1 MTTKTSAAAGPD
13 ELMPREKL
21 RAQGAA
27 ALTVSELLA
36 IIFTTGSRGESVQ
49 VLSARVLRDYGSFA
63 LRDERDVARLE
74 VQAKL
79 PPVKACQ
86 LVACLELGQRLYG
99 DGAPGKETS
108 TIRSPLDVV
117 RCTADMRGLR
127 KEQLRG
133 LYLNVRNTVIHQETI
148 SIGTMTANLVDV
160 KEVFRIALA
169 YSAVAVIVVHNH
181 PSGNP
186 EPSNEDIAITAQLA
200 KAAGLLD
207 LRLLD
212 HIIIAGDKFVSLN
225 ELGLL

>member
-1 MTTKTSAAAGPD
+1 MRTKTAAAKKQD

-21 RAQGAA
+21 CQHGAA
-27 ALTVSELLA
+27 ALTEPELLA
-36 IIFTTGSRGESVQ
+36 IIFGTGYRGEPVK
-49 VLSARVLRDYGSFA
+49 VLSARLMRDYGRFA
-63 LRDERDVARLE
+63 LRDERNVARLRD
-74 VQAKL
+74 QAGL
-79 PPVKACQ
+79 PQVKACQ
-86 LVACLELGQRLYG
+86 LIACLELGQRLYG
-99 DGAPGKETS
+99 GGVPGKETI

-117 RCTADMRGLR
+117 NCTTDMRNLR

-148 SIGTMTANLVDV
+148 SIGTITANLVDV
-160 KEVFRIALA
+160 KEVFRIALE

-200 KAAGLLD
+200 KAAGYLD

-212 HIIIAGDKFVSLN
+212 HIIIAGDNYVSLN
-225 ELGLL
+225 ERGLL